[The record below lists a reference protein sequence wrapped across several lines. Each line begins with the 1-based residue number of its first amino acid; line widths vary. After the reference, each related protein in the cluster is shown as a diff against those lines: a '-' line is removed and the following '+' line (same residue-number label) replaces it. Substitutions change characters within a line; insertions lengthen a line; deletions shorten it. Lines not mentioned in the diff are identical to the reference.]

1 MDAMKRLEQA
11 GFKFG
16 LGDNRVAVY
25 HFDPNDGGPPMGERP
40 RAVQQVVYERYAAD
54 LAEVQAR
61 PDAVKAVIMA
71 RSEWGATYEDYKGW
85 LAGRD
90 VTRLD
95 DEEVIQEYAYR
106 VRLASLSE
114 DARWPYYDGGQ
125 EDQGPQMWR
134 LLAERLRQEYAA
146 ERSRRLLAERLQ
158 VEYAAE
164 RSRRLLAETLRVED
178 AAERRRRGAATSET
192 EPTSDDKE
200 KQTMGIRIEQ
210 TKFVVLPE
218 GEYKL
223 RIVEIAEA
231 EGKFHDQLQVKLE
244 VANGPHAGATFY
256 SWMNRVFS
264 PKSKLYQWVEA
275 ALAVP
280 VPPDYD
286 LDTDDL
292 LEREVTGYVIVKPL
306 DGGGEVNRVERVRAA
321 REVNKFERGRAR

>member
-16 LGDNRVAVY
+16 LGDNSVAVY

-40 RAVQQVVYERYAAD
+40 REVQQVVYERYAAD

-146 ERSRRLLAERLQ
+146 ER
-158 VEYAAE
+158 
-164 RSRRLLAETLRVED
+164 
-178 AAERRRRGAATSET
+178 RRRGAATSET

-200 KQTMGIRIEQ
+200 KQTMGIKIEQ

-292 LEREVTGYVIVKPL
+292 LDREVTGYVIVKPL

>member
-1 MDAMKRLEQA
+1 MDAMKRLERA

-16 LGDNRVAVY
+16 LGDNRVGVY
-25 HFDPNDGGPPMGERP
+25 HFDPGDGGPPISQRP
-40 RAVQQVVYERYAAD
+40 REVQQVMFESYAAD
-54 LAEVQAR
+54 LAEVRAR
-61 PDAVKAVIMA
+61 PDEVKAVIMA

-146 ERSRRLLAERLQ
+146 ER
-158 VEYAAE
+158 
-164 RSRRLLAETLRVED
+164 
-178 AAERRRRGAATSET
+178 RRRGAATSET
-192 EPTSDDKE
+192 EPTTDDKE
-200 KQTMGIRIEQ
+200 KQTMGIKIEQ

-292 LEREVTGYVIVKPL
+292 LDREVTGYVIVKPL

>member
-16 LGDNRVAVY
+16 LGDGLAVY
-25 HFDPNDGGPPMGERP
+25 HFDPGDGGPPMSQRP
-40 RAVQQVVYERYAAD
+40 REVQQVMYESYAAD
-54 LAEVQAR
+54 LAEVRAR
-61 PDAVKAVIMA
+61 PDEVKAVIMA
-71 RSEWGATYEDYKGW
+71 RSEWEATYDDYSAWLTEHDPAHLSYEEAEEDY
-85 LAGRD
+85 
-90 VTRLD
+90 TY
-95 DEEVIQEYAYR
+95 Q
-106 VRLASLSE
+106 VRLAEVSE
-114 DARWPYYDGGQ
+114 AAHWPFYDGAPVDKGHRA
-125 EDQGPQMWR
+125 WR
-134 LLAERLRQEYAA
+134 LMAEALRFEYEMARRQRLGAGSTR
-146 ERSRRLLAERLQ
+146 
-158 VEYAAE
+158 
-164 RSRRLLAETLRVED
+164 AET
-178 AAERRRRGAATSET
+178 
-192 EPTSDDKE
+192 TSDDKE
-200 KQTMGIRIEQ
+200 KQTMGIKIEQ

-244 VANGPHAGATFY
+244 VANGPHAGTTFY

-264 PKSKLYQWVEA
+264 PKSKLYMWVEA

-292 LEREVTGYVIVKPL
+292 LDREVTGYVIVKPL

-321 REVNKFERGRAR
+321 REANRFERARTIR

>member
-16 LGDNRVAVY
+16 LGDNSVAVY

-146 ERSRRLLAERLQ
+146 ER
-158 VEYAAE
+158 
-164 RSRRLLAETLRVED
+164 
-178 AAERRRRGAATSET
+178 RRRGAATSET

-292 LEREVTGYVIVKPL
+292 LDREVTGYVIVKPL

>member
-16 LGDNRVAVY
+16 LGDNSVAVY

-61 PDAVKAVIMA
+61 PDEVKAVIMA

-146 ERSRRLLAERLQ
+146 ER
-158 VEYAAE
+158 
-164 RSRRLLAETLRVED
+164 
-178 AAERRRRGAATSET
+178 RRRGAATSET
-192 EPTSDDKE
+192 EPTTDDKE
-200 KQTMGIRIEQ
+200 KQTMGIKIEQ

-218 GEYKL
+218 VEYRL

>member
-61 PDAVKAVIMA
+61 PDEVKAVIMA

-146 ERSRRLLAERLQ
+146 ERRQRLGAEM
-158 VEYAAE
+158 
-164 RSRRLLAETLRVED
+164 TK
-178 AAERRRRGAATSET
+178 T

-200 KQTMGIRIEQ
+200 KQTMGIKIEQ

-292 LEREVTGYVIVKPL
+292 LDREVTGYVIVKPL

-321 REVNKFERGRAR
+321 RPVRFS

>member
-61 PDAVKAVIMA
+61 PDEVKAVIMA

-85 LAGRD
+85 LEGRD

-146 ERSRRLLAERLQ
+146 ER
-158 VEYAAE
+158 
-164 RSRRLLAETLRVED
+164 
-178 AAERRRRGAATSET
+178 RRRGAATSET
-192 EPTSDDKE
+192 EPTTDDKE
-200 KQTMGIRIEQ
+200 KQTMGIKIEQ

-292 LEREVTGYVIVKPL
+292 LDREVTGYVIVKPL

>member
-16 LGDNRVAVY
+16 LGDNSVAVY

-40 RAVQQVVYERYAAD
+40 REVQQVVYERYAAD

-146 ERSRRLLAERLQ
+146 ER
-158 VEYAAE
+158 
-164 RSRRLLAETLRVED
+164 
-178 AAERRRRGAATSET
+178 RRRGAATSET

-200 KQTMGIRIEQ
+200 KQTMGIKIEQ

>member
-146 ERSRRLLAERLQ
+146 ER
-158 VEYAAE
+158 
-164 RSRRLLAETLRVED
+164 
-178 AAERRRRGAATSET
+178 RRRGAATSET
-192 EPTSDDKE
+192 EPTTDDKE
-200 KQTMGIRIEQ
+200 KQTMGIKIEQ

-244 VANGPHAGATFY
+244 VASGPHAGATFY

-292 LEREVTGYVIVKPL
+292 LDREVTGYVIVKPL

>member
-16 LGDNRVAVY
+16 LGDNSVAVY

-40 RAVQQVVYERYAAD
+40 REVQQVVYERYAAD

-146 ERSRRLLAERLQ
+146 ER
-158 VEYAAE
+158 
-164 RSRRLLAETLRVED
+164 
-178 AAERRRRGAATSET
+178 RRRGAATSET
-192 EPTSDDKE
+192 EPTTDDKE
-200 KQTMGIRIEQ
+200 KQTMGIKIEQ

-244 VANGPHAGATFY
+244 VASGPHAGATFY

-292 LEREVTGYVIVKPL
+292 LDREVTGYVIVKPL

>member
-61 PDAVKAVIMA
+61 PDEVKAVIMA

-146 ERSRRLLAERLQ
+146 ER
-158 VEYAAE
+158 
-164 RSRRLLAETLRVED
+164 
-178 AAERRRRGAATSET
+178 RRRGAATSET
-192 EPTSDDKE
+192 EPTTDDKE
-200 KQTMGIRIEQ
+200 KQTMGIKIEQ

>member
-40 RAVQQVVYERYAAD
+40 REVQQVVYERYAAD

-146 ERSRRLLAERLQ
+146 ER
-158 VEYAAE
+158 
-164 RSRRLLAETLRVED
+164 
-178 AAERRRRGAATSET
+178 RRRGAATSET

-200 KQTMGIRIEQ
+200 KQTMGIKIEQ

-244 VANGPHAGATFY
+244 VAT
-256 SWMNRVFS
+256 
-264 PKSKLYQWVEA
+264 
-275 ALAVP
+275 
-280 VPPDYD
+280 
-286 LDTDDL
+286 
-292 LEREVTGYVIVKPL
+292 
-306 DGGGEVNRVERVRAA
+306 A
-321 REVNKFERGRAR
+321 RTRARPSIAG

>member
-134 LLAERLRQEYAA
+134 LLAERL
-146 ERSRRLLAERLQ
+146 Q
-158 VEYAAE
+158 VEY
-164 RSRRLLAETLRVED
+164 

-200 KQTMGIRIEQ
+200 KQTMGIKIEQ

-218 GEYKL
+218 GEYRL

-244 VANGPHAGATFY
+244 VASGPHAGATFY

-292 LEREVTGYVIVKPL
+292 LDREVTGYVIVKPL

>member
-16 LGDNRVAVY
+16 LGDNSVAVY

-40 RAVQQVVYERYAAD
+40 REVQQVVYERYAAD

-61 PDAVKAVIMA
+61 PDEVKAVIMA

-146 ERSRRLLAERLQ
+146 ER
-158 VEYAAE
+158 
-164 RSRRLLAETLRVED
+164 
-178 AAERRRRGAATSET
+178 RRRGAATSET
-192 EPTSDDKE
+192 EPTTDDKE
-200 KQTMGIRIEQ
+200 KQTMGIKIEQ

>member
-1 MDAMKRLEQA
+1 MDAMKRLERA

-16 LGDNRVAVY
+16 LGDNRVGVY
-25 HFDPNDGGPPMGERP
+25 HFDPGDGGPPISQRP
-40 RAVQQVVYERYAAD
+40 REVQQVMFESYAAD
-54 LAEVQAR
+54 LAEVRAR
-61 PDAVKAVIMA
+61 PDEVKAVIMA

-146 ERSRRLLAERLQ
+146 ER
-158 VEYAAE
+158 
-164 RSRRLLAETLRVED
+164 
-178 AAERRRRGAATSET
+178 RRRGAATSET
-192 EPTSDDKE
+192 EPTTDDKE
-200 KQTMGIRIEQ
+200 KQTMGIKIEQ

-292 LEREVTGYVIVKPL
+292 LDREVTGYVIVKPL

-321 REVNKFERGRAR
+321 REVSAWLRA

>member
-61 PDAVKAVIMA
+61 PDEVKAVIMA

-134 LLAERLRQEYAA
+134 LLAERLRGEY
-146 ERSRRLLAERLQ
+146 
-158 VEYAAE
+158 
-164 RSRRLLAETLRVED
+164 

-200 KQTMGIRIEQ
+200 KQTMGIKIEQ

-292 LEREVTGYVIVKPL
+292 LDREVTGYVIVKPL

-321 REVNKFERGRAR
+321 RPVRFS

>member
-61 PDAVKAVIMA
+61 PDEVKAVIMA

-134 LLAERLRQEYAA
+134 LLAERLRQEY
-146 ERSRRLLAERLQ
+146 
-158 VEYAAE
+158 
-164 RSRRLLAETLRVED
+164 

-292 LEREVTGYVIVKPL
+292 LDREVTGYVIVKPL

>member
-16 LGDNRVAVY
+16 LGDNSVAVY

-40 RAVQQVVYERYAAD
+40 REVQQVVYERYAAD

-146 ERSRRLLAERLQ
+146 ER
-158 VEYAAE
+158 
-164 RSRRLLAETLRVED
+164 
-178 AAERRRRGAATSET
+178 RRRGAATSET
-192 EPTSDDKE
+192 EPTTDDKE
-200 KQTMGIRIEQ
+200 KQTMGIKIEQ

-244 VANGPHAGATFY
+244 VASGPHAGATFY

>member
-61 PDAVKAVIMA
+61 PDEVKAVIMA

-146 ERSRRLLAERLQ
+146 ERSRRL
-158 VEYAAE
+158 
-164 RSRRLLAETLRVED
+164 
-178 AAERRRRGAATSET
+178 
-192 EPTSDDKE
+192 
-200 KQTMGIRIEQ
+200 
-210 TKFVVLPE
+210 
-218 GEYKL
+218 
-223 RIVEIAEA
+223 
-231 EGKFHDQLQVKLE
+231 
-244 VANGPHAGATFY
+244 
-256 SWMNRVFS
+256 
-264 PKSKLYQWVEA
+264 
-275 ALAVP
+275 
-280 VPPDYD
+280 
-286 LDTDDL
+286 
-292 LEREVTGYVIVKPL
+292 
-306 DGGGEVNRVERVRAA
+306 
-321 REVNKFERGRAR
+321 

>member
-40 RAVQQVVYERYAAD
+40 REVQQVVYERYAAD

-61 PDAVKAVIMA
+61 PDEVKAVIMA

-146 ERSRRLLAERLQ
+146 ERSRRLLAE
-158 VEYAAE
+158 
-164 RSRRLLAETLRVED
+164 TLRVED
-178 AAERRRRGAATSET
+178 AASAGGGARRRAKRN
-192 EPTSDDKE
+192 
-200 KQTMGIRIEQ
+200 
-210 TKFVVLPE
+210 
-218 GEYKL
+218 
-223 RIVEIAEA
+223 
-231 EGKFHDQLQVKLE
+231 QLQTIRRNRRWVSRSSRRS
-244 VANGPHAGATFY
+244 
-256 SWMNRVFS
+256 SWSCRRAS
-264 PKSKLYQWVEA
+264 TSCASWRLPRPKASS
-275 ALAVP
+275 
-280 VPPDYD
+280 
-286 LDTDDL
+286 TTSC
-292 LEREVTGYVIVKPL
+292 R
-306 DGGGEVNRVERVRAA
+306 
-321 REVNKFERGRAR
+321 

>member
-61 PDAVKAVIMA
+61 PDEVKAVIMA

-146 ERSRRLLAERLQ
+146 ER
-158 VEYAAE
+158 
-164 RSRRLLAETLRVED
+164 
-178 AAERRRRGAATSET
+178 RRRGAATSET

-200 KQTMGIRIEQ
+200 KQTMGIKIEQ

-292 LEREVTGYVIVKPL
+292 LDREVTGYVIVKPL

>member
-61 PDAVKAVIMA
+61 PDEVKAVIMA

-146 ERSRRLLAERLQ
+146 ER
-158 VEYAAE
+158 
-164 RSRRLLAETLRVED
+164 
-178 AAERRRRGAATSET
+178 RRRGAATSET

-200 KQTMGIRIEQ
+200 KQTMGIKIEQ

-244 VANGPHAGATFY
+244 VASGPHAGATFY

-292 LEREVTGYVIVKPL
+292 LDREVTGYVIVKPL

>member
-61 PDAVKAVIMA
+61 PDEVKAVIMA

-146 ERSRRLLAERLQ
+146 ER
-158 VEYAAE
+158 
-164 RSRRLLAETLRVED
+164 
-178 AAERRRRGAATSET
+178 RRRGAATSET
-192 EPTSDDKE
+192 EPTTDDKE
-200 KQTMGIRIEQ
+200 KQTMGIKIEQ

-321 REVNKFERGRAR
+321 RPVRFS

>member
-61 PDAVKAVIMA
+61 PDEVKAVIMA

-146 ERSRRLLAERLQ
+146 ER
-158 VEYAAE
+158 
-164 RSRRLLAETLRVED
+164 
-178 AAERRRRGAATSET
+178 RRRGAATSET
-192 EPTSDDKE
+192 EPTTDDKE
-200 KQTMGIRIEQ
+200 KQTMGIKIEQ

-292 LEREVTGYVIVKPL
+292 LDREVTGYVIVKPL

>member
-1 MDAMKRLEQA
+1 M
-11 GFKFG
+11 
-16 LGDNRVAVY
+16 AVY

-61 PDAVKAVIMA
+61 PDEVKAVIMA

-146 ERSRRLLAERLQ
+146 ER
-158 VEYAAE
+158 
-164 RSRRLLAETLRVED
+164 
-178 AAERRRRGAATSET
+178 RRRGAATSET
-192 EPTSDDKE
+192 EPTTDDKE
-200 KQTMGIRIEQ
+200 KQTMGIKIEQ